1 MTLETDLLSS
11 RIDASLE
18 ATSRVRSCMPAIETA
33 IQHMIDRLQGGGTV
47 WTAGNGGS
55 AAQAMHLSEELVGRY
70 RRTRRALASA
80 SLVADP
86 TALTC
91 IANDFGFDHVFSRQ
105 VEGLAKSGD
114 VLVALSTSGNSPNIV
129 NALHAAQHQ
138 GVCTIGLLGSDG
150 GQCKSLCDV
159 AVCIPDQDSAFV
171 QDAHQL
177 VLHLICEAI
186 DAWAAE
192 TDQCDE

>member
-18 ATSRVRSCMPAIETA
+18 TTSRVRDCLPQIESATH
-33 IQHMIDRLQGGGTV
+33 HMIEALQRGGTV

-55 AAQAMHLSEELVGRY
+55 AAQAMHISEELVGRY
-70 RRTRRALASA
+70 RRTRRGLSAA

-91 IANDFGFDHVFSRQ
+91 IANDFGFEHVFSRQ
-105 VEGLAKSGD
+105 VEGLARSGD
-114 VLVALSTSGNSPNIV
+114 LLLVLSTSGNSDNIV
-129 NALHAAQHQ
+129 NALQVARQQ
-138 GVCTIGLLGSDG
+138 GVSTIGLLGGDG
-150 GQCKSLCDV
+150 GQCKPLCDV
-159 AVCIPDQDSAFV
+159 SICIPNNDSALI

-186 DAWAAE
+186 DAWAEE
-192 TDQCDE
+192 TDKRHE